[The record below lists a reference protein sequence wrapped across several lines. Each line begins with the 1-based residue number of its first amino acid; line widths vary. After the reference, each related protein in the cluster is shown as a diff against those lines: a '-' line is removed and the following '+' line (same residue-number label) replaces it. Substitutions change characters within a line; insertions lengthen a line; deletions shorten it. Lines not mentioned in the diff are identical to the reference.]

1 MNRKTR
7 RRMFGKNWR
16 MLVLGVSLLNAPL
29 LMAPARAQNDAD
41 IAGWKTE
48 FQNAPKADVA
58 GARAAY
64 GALLEKLL
72 PGMSAADY
80 DTRARAQDAFEK
92 AALNSARPGA
102 EAERAGA
109 VQAILAKVGADTPQL
124 AREWLLKQLEQIGKA
139 DAVPTLIGLI
149 GDADMVIRNRALR
162 GLASNSSPEAEA
174 ALLTALKGAT
184 AADSRIALINPLA
197 YRRSTA
203 AVAPKRAKTAVG
215 H

>member
-29 LMAPARAQNDAD
+29 LMAPARAQSDAD

-48 FQNAPKADVA
+48 FQNAPKTDMA
-58 GARAAY
+58 GAKAAY

-92 AALNSARPGA
+92 AARLKPDPDLTRPKPG
-102 EAERAGA
+102 
-109 VQAILAKVGADTPQL
+109 P
-124 AREWLLKQLEQIGKA
+124 
-139 DAVPTLIGLI
+139 
-149 GDADMVIRNRALR
+149 
-162 GLASNSSPEAEA
+162 
-174 ALLTALKGAT
+174 
-184 AADSRIALINPLA
+184 
-197 YRRSTA
+197 
-203 AVAPKRAKTAVG
+203 AKTAAKSFAARRRKVLMPAMV
-215 H
+215 